1 MITAVDTSVLLDVF
15 LPDPEFGEAS
25 EAALQKALADN
36 ELVICPEVYA
46 ELFPQFGDARKLN
59 SALATLGVQV
69 VATDIRVA
77 EAAGRAWLKYRRAG
91 GSRTRILTDFVVG
104 GHALVCADRLLAR
117 DRGFY
122 RASFE
127 GLVVL
132 SP

>member
-15 LPDPEFGEAS
+15 LPDPDFGES
-25 EAALQKALADN
+25 SGLALEKALADS

-46 ELFPQFGDARKLN
+46 ELFPHFGDARKLD

-69 VATDIRVA
+69 VPTDARAA
-77 EAAGRAWLKYRRAG
+77 EVAGRAWLQYRRAG
-91 GSRTRILTDFVVG
+91 APRTRILTDFVVG

-122 RASFE
+122 RACFA